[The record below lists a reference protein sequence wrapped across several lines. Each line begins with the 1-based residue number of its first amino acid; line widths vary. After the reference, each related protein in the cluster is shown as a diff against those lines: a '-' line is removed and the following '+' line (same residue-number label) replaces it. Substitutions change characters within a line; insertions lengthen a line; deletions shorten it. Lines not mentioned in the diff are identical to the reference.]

1 MTRMRVRLVRVL
13 PFFIVLGIG
22 FWLWHEAS
30 GFALARADR
39 VGPEVWPRAILVLL
53 IASAVVGA
61 SQALVRGAD
70 EGSASALIKSAT
82 RAVGREGEIEADL
95 QIEAG
100 DPSTRQ
106 PLWAGVGI
114 ALLLGFVA
122 VVPYLGFTLTTFLL
136 MFGVILCAG
145 YRRPLVAGVTA
156 AIGTLAFFIIFQ
168 RLVYVSLPLGVGP
181 FKELSTALM
190 AALGVK

>member
-1 MTRMRVRLVRVL
+1 MIRMRVRLVRAL
-13 PFFIVLGIG
+13 PFFIVLGVG
-22 FWLWHEAS
+22 FWLWHEAG
-30 GFALARADR
+30 GFALARAGR
-39 VGPEVWPRAILVLL
+39 IGPEIWPRAILVLL
-53 IASAVVGA
+53 IVSAAVGA
-61 SQALVRGAD
+61 IQALVRGID
-70 EGSASALIKSAT
+70 ESSASALIKSAT

-100 DPSTRQ
+100 DPRTRQ
-106 PLWAGVGI
+106 PFWAGAGI

-122 VVPYLGFTLTTFLL
+122 VVPYLGFTLATFIL

-145 YRRPLVAGVTA
+145 YQRPIIAGITA
-156 AIGTLAFFIIFQ
+156 ALGTLAFFAIFQ

-181 FKELSTALM
+181 FKELSIALM

>member
-1 MTRMRVRLVRVL
+1 MTRMRVRLVRAL
-13 PFFIVLGIG
+13 PFFIVLGVG
-22 FWLWHEAS
+22 FWLWHVTS
-30 GFALARADR
+30 GFAVARHGR
-39 VGPEVWPRAILVLL
+39 VGPEIWPRTILVLL
-53 IASAVVGA
+53 IASAIVGA
-61 SQALVRGAD
+61 FQALVRGAD

-82 RAVGREGEIEADL
+82 KAVGREGEIEADL

-100 DPSTRQ
+100 DPKARQ

-122 VVPYLGFTLTTFLL
+122 VVPYLGFTLSTFLL

-145 YRRPLVAGVTA
+145 YQRPLIAGVTA
-156 AIGTLAFFIIFQ
+156 AAGTLAFFIVFQ